1 MENVT
6 KLLRVSFYIL
16 IFFTGITLLY
26 LISRRVESV
35 TDLSLE
41 VMNSDNILY
50 EAPLENQSYL
60 ANQAEIIAQI
70 MDDIPY
76 EISIIDQTSTY
87 LIHTEAYYAEDMAD
101 IVITSD
107 QYEKSYQYNEEG
119 MIQTILYRY
128 VQ

>member
-6 KLLRVSFYIL
+6 KLLRVSFYII

-26 LISRRVESV
+26 LMSRRVENV

-41 VMNSDNILY
+41 AMNSDNILY
-50 EAPLENQSYL
+50 EAPLENQRYL

-87 LIHTEAYYAEDMAD
+87 LIHTEAYYVEDMAD
-101 IVITSD
+101 IVLTSD